1 MLPYSHLSTIF
12 RDCMDLNI
20 MMDANPL
27 YSIPYHP
34 VKTDMRRDFKG
45 KAKHS
50 TRTQQPVKY
59 YLTDF
64 GISRHYEPDAIPL
77 EDPIWG
83 GDKTVPEFQKSDEPC
98 NPFPTDVY
106 YLGNLIRE
114 DFLKV
119 SLSEL
124 LVNHSS
130 SASHRA
136 LISLREST
144 DSNSWRVW
152 LPIWFK
158 TTHQNDLIS
167 TKLLNVSR

>member
-1 MLPYSHLSTIF
+1 
-12 RDCMDLNI
+12 
-20 MMDANPL
+20 MDANPL
-27 YSIPYHP
+27 YPIPYHP
-34 VKTDMRRDFKG
+34 CETDMRRDFKG
-45 KAKHS
+45 EAKHK
-50 TRTQQPVKY
+50 TRTQRPVKY

-64 GISRHYEPDAIPL
+64 GISRRYEPDTIPL

-83 GDKTVPEFQKSDEPC
+83 GDKTVPEFQTSDEPR
-98 NPFPTDVY
+98 NPFPTDIY

-119 SLSEL
+119 SQSDL
-124 LVNHSS
+124 LVVHSS

-136 LISLREST
+136 MISLRASM

-158 TTHQNDLIS
+158 MTHQNDLIL
-167 TKLLNVSR
+167 TKSLNASR